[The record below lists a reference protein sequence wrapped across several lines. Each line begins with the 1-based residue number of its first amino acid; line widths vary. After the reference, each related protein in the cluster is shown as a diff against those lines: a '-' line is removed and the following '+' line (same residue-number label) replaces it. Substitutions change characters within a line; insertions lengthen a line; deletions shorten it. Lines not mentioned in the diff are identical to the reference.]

1 MIKIFLFF
9 SKRLARLRL
18 PRLPSE
24 ATIHQ
29 KILRSKI
36 KYIWIEINNNSVSFD
51 RYCTFG
57 VAKKRYRLMFGKGA
71 RERERGKDGRVYIV
85 HIHKQRA
92 ARVHPRA
99 RPTREADP
107 RNWILLERIDRR

>member
-1 MIKIFLFF
+1 
-9 SKRLARLRL
+9 
-18 PRLPSE
+18 
-24 ATIHQ
+24 
-29 KILRSKI
+29 
-36 KYIWIEINNNSVSFD
+36 
-51 RYCTFG
+51 
-57 VAKKRYRLMFGKGA
+57 MFGKGA

-85 HIHKQRA
+85 HIHKQRT